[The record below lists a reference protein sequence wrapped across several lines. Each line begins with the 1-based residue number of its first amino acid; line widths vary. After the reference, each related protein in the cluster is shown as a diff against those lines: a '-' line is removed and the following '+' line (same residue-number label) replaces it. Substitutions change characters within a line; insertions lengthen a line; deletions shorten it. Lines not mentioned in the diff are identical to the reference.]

1 MYVLI
6 LFSKCIVIFST
17 ASQQDESFG
26 KIRFIRNGI
35 IWAAGVI
42 SDLLVANYLV
52 IMIKMVE

>member
-26 KIRFIRNGI
+26 EIRFIRNGI
-35 IWAAGVI
+35 IWAGGVTP
-42 SDLLVANYLV
+42 DLLVANYLV
-52 IMIKMVE
+52 IMIKMI